1 MRPWLFSIADWVR
14 RRRPEGRARALV
26 LVLSALSMPGLAQP
40 WAPDQ
45 QPVAPPKPANPEQ
58 ARQLETLRLDSQG
71 SPGERR
77 RRYLNAAHDLLHR
90 YWSTREQPKLLFAGD
105 AAEGCGVGRIEH
117 PMAFYCPPS
126 LQIAMGLNLRRSVRT
141 ARGKTDQELLLLDLA
156 VLAHEWGH
164 HVNREQGRGPY
175 KGGLGLTVKQEELAA
190 DWRTGVFL
198 GWLLNSGALG
208 VEDFTQTANLLFEMG
223 DYELIS
229 LQHHGFPKERFEAL
243 TRGIAS
249 QVQVGQRLGAW
260 SVDSREAFSRP
271 LPADGLD
278 QQLGR
283 RRYAVQRF
291 EIDRS
296 QQIATNVLGGL
307 LGAASCIWGDQQ
319 QCLGM
324 AMQQGQGRAI
334 GSYTS
339 RELTID
345 CAGGRFD
352 VSDDPFGS
360 QPLQRDGKGQAAVL
374 ANRDCPAPMTPLKP
388 PS

>member
-45 QPVAPPKPANPEQ
+45 HPVAPPKPANPEQ